1 MANEKKAELLAKD
14 ISIEIDYRYELRKGK
29 MPLNQASLAG
39 MIREAFPG
47 HVKKETKV
55 RDVSA

>member
-29 MPLNQASLAG
+29 MALTRESLKG
-39 MIREAFPG
+39 MIVGAFPG
-47 HVKKETKV
+47 HVKKAKEGDGK
-55 RDVSA
+55 

>member
-47 HVKKETKV
+47 HAAKKE
-55 RDVSA
+55 ANNG